1 MKFLLIDD
9 SEIELY
15 VTSRLLDNAGISTSV
30 LTFLEARD
38 ALSHLNEVK
47 MEKQNLP
54 DVILLDIHMPTMS
67 GFDFL
72 DHYIQSLGEM
82 LDGHISIIILSSTAD
97 QKDFERAKN
106 YKIVK
111 GVFDKPLD
119 TLKLKNLL
127 EEINT

>member
-15 VTSRLLDNAGISTSV
+15 VTSRLLDNAGMSSSV
-30 LTFLEARD
+30 LTFLEAKE
-38 ALSHLNEVK
+38 ALSHLHTIQTEDH
-47 MEKQNLP
+47 NLP

-72 DHYIQSLGEM
+72 DNYIQSLGEI
-82 LDGHISIIILSSTAD
+82 LGERISIIILSSTAD
-97 QKDFERAKN
+97 QKDFEKAAR
-106 YKIVK
+106 YEVVK

-119 TLKLKNLL
+119 TARLKALL
-127 EEINT
+127 EEINS

>member
-15 VTSRLLDNAGISTSV
+15 VTSRLLDNAGLSTSV
-30 LTFLEARD
+30 LTFLEAKD
-38 ALSHLNEVK
+38 ALSHLLTIKTED
-47 MEKQNLP
+47 QHLP

-72 DHYIQSLGEM
+72 DSYIQSFGSVLSKP
-82 LDGHISIIILSSTAD
+82 ISIIILSSTAD
-97 QKDFERAKN
+97 QKDFEKAAK
-106 YKIVK
+106 YSIVK

-119 TLKLKNLL
+119 TGRLKTLL

>member
-15 VTSRLLDNAGISTSV
+15 VTSRLLDNAGLSTSV
-30 LTFLEARD
+30 VTFLEAKD
-38 ALSHLNEVK
+38 ALTHLIQK
-47 MEKQNLP
+47 KDEKHELP

-72 DHYIQSLGEM
+72 DNYIHSLEAV
-82 LDGHISIIILSSTAD
+82 LGHNISVIILSSTAN
-97 QKDFERAKN
+97 QKDFEKAAN
-106 YKIVK
+106 YKVVK

-119 TLKLKNLL
+119 TVRLKNLL
-127 EEINT
+127 ESIND